1 MPRPLSVLI
10 QSSSGAG
17 KTALQDAVLRFM
29 PAEQQVR
36 LSALTAQSLY
46 YMGRDKLKHKILAIA
61 EEEGLAQ
68 AAYALKLLQSEGRI
82 SIACAGRD
90 ANTGRQH
97 TELHEVQGPVA
108 ALLTTTAERPDEEL
122 ANRGIMLRSNEQPE
136 QTAAINHRQRAAYG
150 GRRADSDSDTPLIE
164 LRHQN
169 AQRLLEPLEVII
181 PWAEQL
187 TFRTDRIGSRRDNAK
202 YLALIASITL
212 LHQYQRKRTTRMVDG
227 TMEPCVVATL
237 DDVEVANRLA
247 TATMAR
253 SFDSPMPQTRRLLT
267 LLSEY
272 VARRVQDEGTAT
284 TDVRFTQ
291 RELRTALEWNDRTLR
306 RHLKRLVELE
316 YVVAYRSGRGN
327 GRVYQLLDDASS
339 GDAPAASLGLIDPR
353 QLRSDNKSPQ
363 G

>member
-1 MPRPLSVLI
+1 MGSV
-10 QSSSGAG
+10 
-17 KTALQDAVLRFM
+17 
-29 PAEQQVR
+29 
-36 LSALTAQSLY
+36 
-46 YMGRDKLKHKILAIA
+46 
-61 EEEGLAQ
+61 
-68 AAYALKLLQSEGRI
+68 
-82 SIACAGRD
+82 
-90 ANTGRQH
+90 
-97 TELHEVQGPVA
+97 PV
-108 ALLTTTAERPDEEL
+108 PVSP
-122 ANRGIMLRSNEQPE
+122 I
-136 QTAAINHRQRAAYG
+136 
-150 GRRADSDSDTPLIE
+150 
-164 LRHQN
+164 
-169 AQRLLEPLEVII
+169 EPLAVVI

-227 TMEPCVVATL
+227 TIKPCVVATL

-253 SFDSPMPQTRRLLT
+253 SFDSLMPQTRRLLT

-272 VARRVQDEGTAT
+272 VARRVQDEGTAAA
-284 TDVRFTQ
+284 DVRFTQ
-291 RELRTALEWNDRTLR
+291 RELRTAFEWNDRTLR

-339 GDAPAASLGLIDPR
+339 GDAAAASLGLIDPR